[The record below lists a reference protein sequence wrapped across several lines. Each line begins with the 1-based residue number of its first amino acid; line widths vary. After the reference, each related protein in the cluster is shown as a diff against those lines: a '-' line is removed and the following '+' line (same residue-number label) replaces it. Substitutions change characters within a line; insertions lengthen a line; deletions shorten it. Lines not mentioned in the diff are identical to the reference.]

1 MQSLDGR
8 SIGLIEDDTLMGES
22 LSESLEL
29 RGAQVRW
36 WQSGREA
43 LDDLCNGFGPDA
55 LVCDMRLPDI
65 SGEQVME
72 GLRKH
77 GNNVPILFMTA
88 FGNIDQAVR
97 LIRGGAGDY
106 VTKPFD
112 MPLFLDRLTSLLT
125 PQTRSEDAVL
135 GISQAM
141 RDAEKYIARIAPLPG
156 TVLITGET
164 GVGKEVT
171 ARYLHSLACPAAPF
185 VAVNCAAIP
194 PDLLES
200 ELFGHE
206 RGAFTGAN
214 SRHLGYAERAGNGV
228 LFLDE
233 VGEMPLVLQV
243 KLLRLIEERSFH
255 RVGGE
260 VLIPFSARIVAAT
273 NKDPEQAIAD
283 GTFRED
289 LFYRLDTFP
298 LELAPLRDRPED
310 IGWLLDRFVAAGRQS
325 AGGSSLPK
333 GASALAHD
341 AALAHEWPGNVRE
354 LRNRVERAMA
364 LATGEWLQPADLFPN
379 RRGAARSA
387 GQGAL
392 SSIRDAAEKRAIV
405 SALKDS
411 GGRAPEAARLLGV
424 SRTTLW
430 EKMRRLQ
437 VGEGNP

>member
-36 WQSGREA
+36 WQSGLEA
-43 LDDLCNGFGPDA
+43 LDDLCDDFVPDA

-72 GLRKH
+72 GLRRH

-171 ARYLHSLACPAAPF
+171 ARHLHSLACPAAPF

-325 AGGSSLPK
+325 AGVSSLPK

-364 LATGEWLQPADLFPN
+364 LATGEWLQPVDLFPN
-379 RRGAARSA
+379 RRGAAKST

-392 SSIRDAAEKRAIV
+392 SSIRDAAEKRAIE